1 MIIDELFEAPQQ
13 CPECG
18 GISFSNLILAE
29 KKDACYHKVKASAKV
44 WPSAYASGRL
54 VQCRKKGAANY
65 GNKSEGVAEAGFP
78 GAPDVEMPPMNPSG
92 DPQRDKL
99 KQEYMD
105 LHREI
110 KSLVDLQ
117 YRSTSD
123 EQKMQAKAR
132 IEQLNDRADQIK
144 AILEPRQPPNEWQK
158 KTYGFD
164 DNWNKVKQG
173 MAENAN
179 LNYIWIQG
187 DFDGDTASS
196 GATQGSWRDQQ
207 STPVK
212 LTRGRMTNVRPL
224 SGPPPEGGKTIKQ
237 AQIPLTLDAGEQ
249 KFSTTGVDLQLT
261 VAPNGYVTNG
271 EVGRVRGTAVVKIM
285 RPESV
290 EEDLT
295 RRGFLRGLG
304 AAALAGAAGGALA
317 GSNDPNF
324 VRKVHDQHN
333 AMIEKNPRY
342 AKEHDALGIYLAR
355 GIAGASAE
363 NNKRWVEKTAKLLQ
377 KYGVNVNEGMAETR
391 RGQIPMTLKP
401 GETDNLEPE
410 DFAGFKKLPA
420 YQQGQTAQQKAG
432 KQLIQKSPYTFQ
444 SDQDWAYRQGATD
457 AQRAAMFANFGGT
470 KPLTT
475 AEGEQQKGADYRDPK
490 EVDYDDEYDAMVARV
505 KKLAGL
511 GPMKTVYN
519 PTKRQYRNMPTA
531 VQPKK

>member
-1 MIIDELFEAPQQ
+1 MKINQIIVENFDGEYDDEAGMAQTNLHTIARAAQGLLDTIDDKENLPEWVQEKIAKVEGMMVTAWDYLLSQEEQGTDPQMMEAANAAQQAAIAISMKKANKKPKNESAELEEEFDLIESIIERLAQHNGVDAEVIWEDLETLTEDEL
-13 CPECG
+13 
-18 GISFSNLILAE
+18 
-29 KKDACYHKVKASAKV
+29 
-44 WPSAYASGRL
+44 YAFA
-54 VQCRKKGAANY
+54 VT
-65 GNKSEGVAEAGFP
+65 SEPIMESQGVAE
-78 GAPDVEMPPMNPSG
+78 D
-92 DPQRDKL
+92 
-99 KQEYMD
+99 
-105 LHREI
+105 
-110 KSLVDLQ
+110 
-117 YRSTSD
+117 
-123 EQKMQAKAR
+123 
-132 IEQLNDRADQIK
+132 
-144 AILEPRQPPNEWQK
+144 
-158 KTYGFD
+158 
-164 DNWNKVKQG
+164 
-173 MAENAN
+173 AN

-212 LTRGRMTNVRPL
+212 LTRGRMINVRPL

-377 KYGVNVNEGMAETR
+377 KYGVNVNEGMAEDWQKANKRDRTDGMSQKAVNAYR
-391 RGQIPMTLKP
+391 RENPGSKLKTAVTTKPSKLKKGGKASKRRKSYCSRSRGQMKMHSISCAKTP
-401 GETDNLEPE
+401 D
-410 DFAGFKKLPA
+410 
-420 YQQGQTAQQKAG
+420 KAIC
-432 KQLIQKSPYTFQ
+432 K
-444 SDQDWAYRQGATD
+444 
-457 AQRAAMFANFGGT
+457 
-470 KPLTT
+470 
-475 AEGEQQKGADYRDPK
+475 
-490 EVDYDDEYDAMVARV
+490 ARRRW
-505 KKLAGL
+505 
-511 GPMKTVYN
+511 N
-519 PTKRQYRNMPTA
+519 C
-531 VQPKK
+531 

>member
-1 MIIDELFEAPQQ
+1 MNIDELFEEPQL

-18 GISFSNLILAE
+18 GISFSDLILAE

-173 MAENAN
+173 MAE
-179 LNYIWIQG
+179 
-187 DFDGDTASS
+187 
-196 GATQGSWRDQQ
+196 
-207 STPVK
+207 
-212 LTRGRMTNVRPL
+212 
-224 SGPPPEGGKTIKQ
+224 
-237 AQIPLTLDAGEQ
+237 
-249 KFSTTGVDLQLT
+249 
-261 VAPNGYVTNG
+261 
-271 EVGRVRGTAVVKIM
+271 
-285 RPESV
+285 
-290 EEDLT
+290 
-295 RRGFLRGLG
+295 
-304 AAALAGAAGGALA
+304 
-317 GSNDPNF
+317 
-324 VRKVHDQHN
+324 
-333 AMIEKNPRY
+333 
-342 AKEHDALGIYLAR
+342 
-355 GIAGASAE
+355 
-363 NNKRWVEKTAKLLQ
+363 
-377 KYGVNVNEGMAETR
+377 TR

-420 YQQGQTAQQKAG
+420 YQQGQAAQQKAG

-475 AEGEQQKGADYRDPK
+475 AEGEQQPGADYRDPK
-490 EVDYDDEYDAMVARV
+490 EVDYDAIDHDKSVARL
-505 KKLAGL
+505 KHLAGL
-511 GPMKTVYN
+511 GPMKTVYDPN
-519 PTKRQYRNMPTA
+519 KRVYRNMPTA
-531 VQPKK
+531 QQPKK

>member
-1 MIIDELFEAPQQ
+1 MIINDLFNNKKFVAEAIGDLGSKRDQGKTIRKWRKSRGLDEQGGVEGLNEFAPDD
-13 CPECG
+13 G
-18 GISFSNLILAE
+18 GGE
-29 KKDACYHKVKASAKV
+29 
-44 WPSAYASGRL
+44 SGRWYTDDQMTDIVGDGWYQDL
-54 VQCRKKGAANY
+54 DVSGDIPKQQMIQQAQAWLDDQGYDVQVLNCKINDDDMEWYIEGSFQNSGFAKKGMAEDLDKSNSNNSTQDRQKKADDAA
-65 GNKSEGVAEAGFP
+65 KRFMQGVAE
-78 GAPDVEMPPMNPSG
+78 D
-92 DPQRDKL
+92 
-99 KQEYMD
+99 
-105 LHREI
+105 
-110 KSLVDLQ
+110 
-117 YRSTSD
+117 
-123 EQKMQAKAR
+123 
-132 IEQLNDRADQIK
+132 
-144 AILEPRQPPNEWQK
+144 
-158 KTYGFD
+158 
-164 DNWNKVKQG
+164 
-173 MAENAN
+173 AN

-317 GSNDPNF
+317 GSNDPSF
-324 VRKVHDQHN
+324 VGKVHDQHN

-377 KYGVNVNEGMAETR
+377 KYGVNVNEGMAEGSSLVDR
-391 RGQIPMTLKP
+391 VQQIIEKNHQDGVWAGQDLLEFIREVYEGRIPD
-401 GETDNLEPE
+401 EEE
-410 DFAGFKKLPA
+410 F
-420 YQQGQTAQQKAG
+420 
-432 KQLIQKSPYTFQ
+432 
-444 SDQDWAYRQGATD
+444 
-457 AQRAAMFANFGGT
+457 
-470 KPLTT
+470 
-475 AEGEQQKGADYRDPK
+475 
-490 EVDYDDEYDAMVARV
+490 YDDIDALEYEDNFFNELVQVGAFKQGVA
-505 KKLAGL
+505 
-511 GPMKTVYN
+511 
-519 PTKRQYRNMPTA
+519 
-531 VQPKK
+531 